1 MNKGL
6 TFLACLFAV
15 FCIKKLS
22 AQQCGAMVFYDTPGI
37 LYDCAVPVGINQMN
51 VIATGA
57 DGGERPPARF
67 GGAGGSVS
75 AAFNVT
81 PGDHIRVII
90 GEAGE
95 DGAHAAGGG
104 GGTAVINCGN
114 PQNCAGGTLLIVAGG
129 GGGAGRLNGGGASS
143 SAGGGNGGN
152 ADLAGSGGGI
162 NSGGTGCGQ
171 CADGVAGLGAQASN
185 TAIGQAGTN
194 SGATQGSGGSGYGGG
209 GAGNYYTPGGVQRH
223 SGGGGGGYSGG
234 NGGSDDG
241 SSGVDSGGKG
251 GSNFVRST
259 ATAVTNSSGADGG
272 SGGDNTNGTVTLEFS
287 LVLPVELVQFA
298 ASFHKGQVGLTW
310 QTATE
315 RDNAGFDVQRSADGR
330 GWQTLAFL
338 PGHGTTQQERSYSY
352 TDKHPLSGINYY
364 RLKQTDFDGRFE
376 YSAIVN
382 VEAGKEDNV
391 IRLSPNP
398 AAGTVTLA
406 IDAEYSG
413 EALLTLYNSVGQAA
427 IAKRLFL
434 DPGSFRADIGLDGLP
449 GGVYMVEVRAG
460 RRQWKG
466 RLLLR

>member
-6 TFLACLFAV
+6 TFLACLFAM
-15 FCIKKLS
+15 FWTKKMS
-22 AQQCGAMVFYDTPGI
+22 AQQCGAIVFYDTPGI
-37 LYDCAVPVGINQMN
+37 LHDCAVPAGINQMN
-51 VIATGA
+51 IIATGA
-57 DGGERPPARF
+57 DGGERGSARF

-114 PQNCAGGTLLIVAGG
+114 PQNCAGGTLLVVAGG

-162 NSGGTGCGQ
+162 NSGGSGCGQ

-185 TAIGQAGTN
+185 TAMAQAGTN
-194 SGATQGSGGSGYGGG
+194 SGPTQGSGGAGYGGG

-234 NGGSDDG
+234 DGGSDDG

-272 SGGDNTNGTVTLEFS
+272 SGGDNTDGTVTLEFS
-287 LVLPVELVQFA
+287 LVLPVELAQFA
-298 ASFHKGQVGLTW
+298 ASFDEGQVGLAW

-315 RDNAGFDVQRSADGR
+315 RDNAGFDIQRSADGR
-330 GWQTLAFL
+330 SWQTLAFL

-352 TDKHPLSGINYY
+352 TDGRPLSGINYY
-364 RLKQTDFDGRFE
+364 RLKQIDYDGQFE
-376 YSAIVN
+376 YSRIVSVTVN
-382 VEAGKEDNV
+382 GKNDG
-391 IRLSPNP
+391 IHFYPNP
-398 AAGTVTLA
+398 AEGSVTLA
-406 IDAEYSG
+406 FEASHSGDAV
-413 EALLTLYNSVGQAA
+413 LILYNAVGQAA
-427 IAKRLFL
+427 MVRRLSL
-434 DPGSFRADIGLDGLP
+434 EPGAFQTDIELDGLP
-449 GGVYMVEVRAG
+449 GGMYLVEMRAG
-460 RRQWKG
+460 RAQWAG
-466 RLLLR
+466 RFQLR